1 MRVGLAL
8 AVACLLVLSAGC
20 QDVRRM
26 AGITTTIDN
35 PEAGTPEAVLYD
47 ALTAAL
53 DADEAKGW
61 KAFRA
66 LLHSEQLSSAISEK
80 TWRTMNFSTLRRKAR
95 LYLEDDGKPTYKLA
109 YTEDVA
115 PSSIKLFIFN
125 EKSEVPT
132 PCTLKPDA
140 AHNNAWRISLC
151 SL

>member
-1 MRVGLAL
+1 MRLGLAVM
-8 AVACLLVLSAGC
+8 VAALLLTSVGC

-26 AGITTTIDN
+26 AGITTTIDD
-35 PEAGTPEAVLYD
+35 PDPGTPEAVLYD

-53 DADEAKGW
+53 DKDEAKGW
-61 KAFRA
+61 KAFRS

-95 LYLEDDGKPTYKLA
+95 LYLEDDGKPAYQLA

-115 PSSIKLFIFN
+115 PASLKLFIFN

-132 PCTLKPDA
+132 PCTLKPDPA
-140 AHNNAWRISLC
+140 QNNAWRISLC